1 MLTRRLAE
9 IALLAALSTGCA
21 HLGEPYSP
29 PLQGTHPERA
39 ALLDE
44 IRAFERTIGFRETA
58 NFRVFYGEREAYS
71 FCGYASRL
79 HLPYSYEDPA
89 IRWLDSGTEEE
100 CRKLGRDADVY
111 FGALETKGEAGTP
124 VTASMASGTLD
135 RFVYLV
141 VHEDCHEQFDFP
153 YGVEEALCNLIA
165 YKAMAAFG
173 EKKFAPGA
181 AEIRMIRGYAEAQ
194 ATLARVIIG
203 YYEQLAVLYARH
215 ERAEISPQVLLGE
228 RAEIFGHAERALGW
242 EQGGMNNVVIASEM
256 TYRRH
261 YPLMESVYAALGHD
275 LARTVAF
282 FKHVDSIKP
291 SRTAVMKRHG
301 IAVQTSAEFI
311 RAYEAAVV
319 ETLRNV
325 LAESSAAESATAV
338 FSCGGV
344 SSTARSRSYRA
355 CRRASS
361 NTQSRSTCVSDR

>member
-1 MLTRRLAE
+1 
-9 IALLAALSTGCA
+9 
-21 HLGEPYSP
+21 LGELYSP
-29 PLQGTHPERA
+29 PFQDAYPERA

-44 IRAFERTIGFRETA
+44 IRVFERAFGFRKTA

-79 HLPYSYEDPA
+79 RLPYSYEDPA
-89 IRWLDSGTEEE
+89 IRWLDSSTEEE
-100 CRKLGRDADVY
+100 CRRLGRDADIY

-124 VTASMASGTLD
+124 VTASMASATLD
-135 RFVYLV
+135 RFLYLV
-141 VHEDCHEQFDFP
+141 VHEDCYDQFDFP

-165 YKAMAAFG
+165 YKVMAAFG
-173 EKKFAPGA
+173 KKKFAPGA
-181 AEIRMIRGYAEAQ
+181 GENRAIQGYADAQ

-228 RAEIFGHAERALGW
+228 RAEIFGQAERALGR

-261 YPLMESVYAALGHD
+261 YPFMESAYEALGQD

-282 FKHVDSIKP
+282 FQYVDSIKP
-291 SRTAVMKRHG
+291 SRAAVMKRHG
-301 IAVQTSAEFI
+301 IAVQTSVEFI
-311 RAYEAAVV
+311 RAYESAVV

-325 LAESSAAESATAV
+325 LAESRTAEVA
-338 FSCGGV
+338 G
-344 SSTARSRSYRA
+344 
-355 CRRASS
+355 
-361 NTQSRSTCVSDR
+361 